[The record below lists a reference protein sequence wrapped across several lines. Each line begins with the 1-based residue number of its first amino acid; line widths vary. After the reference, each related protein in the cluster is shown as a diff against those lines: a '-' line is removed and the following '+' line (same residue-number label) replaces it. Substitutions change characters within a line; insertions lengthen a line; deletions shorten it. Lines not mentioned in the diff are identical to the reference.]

1 MLGVAATALRF
12 TLGSF
17 GSECRPGGMSLNP
30 GISPLNH
37 LLDQCVQAYLT
48 AAKAIC
54 VGNLAIV
61 SQDGSPILRQLRCT
75 LLVMKQRLHTRSRMK
90 RAK

>member
-1 MLGVAATALRF
+1 MLGVAATVLRF

-17 GSECRPGGMSLNP
+17 GSQCRPGGMSLNP

-37 LLDQCVQAYLT
+37 LLDQCVQVYL
-48 AAKAIC
+48 AAAEAIC

-61 SQDGSPILRQLRCT
+61 SQDGSPILRQLQCM
-75 LLVMKQRLHTRSRMK
+75 LLVMKQRFHTRSRMK